1 MIWIKRL
8 IPALLLL
15 TGFPVQAVVFNH
27 RQLLIGSWQCKTA
40 FVSEQGKFRVSGNLT
55 LNDNGSFSSVGDVFA
70 YNALINTELPMSYQ
84 SAGSWDYQNQIV
96 KGDMHSHALETGFP
110 MLNRLVAMLDQ
121 QVRQHAKFS
130 ARLVRITDLEA
141 EFEADDHTRI
151 QCKR

>member
-1 MIWIKRL
+1 MTKIKRL
-8 IPALLLL
+8 IPVLLLL
-15 TGFPVQAVVFNH
+15 VGFTAQAVVFNH

-40 FVSEQGKFRVSGNLT
+40 FASEQGKFRVAGNVT
-55 LNDNGSFSSVGDVFA
+55 LNDNGSFFSTGDLFA

-84 SAGSWDYQNQIV
+84 SAGSWNYQNQIV
-96 KGDMHSHALETGFP
+96 NGNMHSHTLETGFP

-121 QVRQHAKFS
+121 QIQQHTKFS
-130 ARLVRITDLEA
+130 ARLVRVTDLEL